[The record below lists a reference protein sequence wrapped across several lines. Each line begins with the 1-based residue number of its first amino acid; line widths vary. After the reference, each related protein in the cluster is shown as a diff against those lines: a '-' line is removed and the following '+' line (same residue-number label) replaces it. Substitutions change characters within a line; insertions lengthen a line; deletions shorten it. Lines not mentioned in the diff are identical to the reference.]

1 MTCVSMTAPTDPT
14 IDPQIDRYAAER
26 RRLKAMSKPFINDEF
41 MEGRPRFRGSDY
53 RQPRLRRSTFDP
65 KTLVF
70 ESRLGGGDDG
80 FVWKVRF
87 DNEGPFA
94 LKVFWDQVPPQEVGS
109 YYPMQRECQN
119 AAVLQMMEAAV
130 ANEPV
135 LVYTHPFGK
144 GDAHENYFSFCEE
157 NAISKLGIKA
167 DPKTLPSGTK
177 LITEMPRLA
186 QCYGWVKFPSDTL
199 EGLPISL
206 QATHDEPHKVRKL
219 VGSHMDCIAIVYEF
233 IEEGKNSLGAVEKV
247 DNFLWFAGFAYANE
261 PEEKSWRSNVLVDH
275 SEIIH
280 TRGYGWNE
288 EDYMDRSAEQ
298 IISDEDLEH
307 EMDPDYNSS

>member
-1 MTCVSMTAPTDPT
+1 MTCVSMTAPTDPQ
-14 IDPQIDRYAAER
+14 IDPPVDRYAAER
-26 RRLKAMSKPFINDEF
+26 RRLRAMSKPFLNDEF
-41 MEGRPRFRGSDY
+41 MEGPPRYRGSDY

-87 DNEGPFA
+87 GGEGPFA
-94 LKVFWDQVPPQEVGS
+94 MKVFWDQVPPQEAGS
-109 YYPMQRECQN
+109 FYPMQRECQN

-135 LVYTHPFGK
+135 LVYTHPYGQV
-144 GDAHENYFSFCEE
+144 DANENYFSFCEE
-157 NAISKLGIKA
+157 NALSKLGVKV
-167 DPKTLPSGTK
+167 DSTVPSGTK
-177 LITEMPRLA
+177 LISELPPMV

-199 EGLPISL
+199 EGLPINL

-233 IEEGKNSLGAVEKV
+233 VEDVKNKIGLVGKV
-247 DNFLWFAGFAYANE
+247 DSFLWFAGFAYANE
-261 PEEKSWRSNVLVDH
+261 PEEKSWRNSMLVDY
-275 SEIIH
+275 SEIVH
-280 TRGYGWNE
+280 MRGYGWSE

-298 IISDEDLEH
+298 IIDDEDLE
-307 EMDPDYNSS
+307 EELSPDYDLS